1 MYVCVYVTCRHTQ
14 WQRLREFQ
22 NSFMN
27 VKRALSK
34 QTTETVTLTHPRRMC
49 RPAVDMHTHTH
60 TLKLVEICC
69 VSNTLSKCKV
79 RLHRI
84 LTIRRLNASQSVQQL
99 FSVSGVCVQ
108 QTKEF
113 VTFLWL
119 MCMQGVCVY
128 CVCLSALQ
136 LVIYLLPTYGKC
148 QCQDEQWTL
157 DMVLLGLML

>member
-27 VKRALSK
+27 VKRAFSK
-34 QTTETVTLTHPRRMC
+34 QTTDNRDRDRVTLTHPRRMC

-84 LTIRRLNASQSVQQL
+84 LTIRRLNASRSMQQL
-99 FSVSGVCVQ
+99 FSVSGVCVCDRPRN
-108 QTKEF
+108 
-113 VTFLWL
+113 LSHSYDW
-119 MCMQGVCVY
+119 
-128 CVCLSALQ
+128 CVCRVS
-136 LVIYLLPTYGKC
+136 VYLLCSWSFIYC
-148 QCQDEQWTL
+148 QHMENVNVKMNNEHSTWSY
-157 DMVLLGLML
+157 